1 MIQSDNRRTE
11 ILYGY
16 HPVAE
21 ALAAGRRRIWELYL
35 CGQKTSARKDRL
47 LDLARQR
54 GAAVQIVPCSQL
66 DSLAGTA
73 QHQDIA
79 ARVSPLPLTL
89 LEQTLTGDAQA
100 LDRRIWLL
108 LDNLVDPHNLGAI
121 VRTALC
127 AGLFAVIIPK
137 DRSVPP
143 TPAVSKASAGALEH
157 VCLVSVTNLAD
168 TAKRLKQRGVW
179 VVGLDGQARQSVFD
193 ADFKGPL
200 ALVVGSEE
208 KGIRPWVKKQCDYLV
223 SIPQFGRISSLN
235 ASVAAGVVIYEALRQ
250 RRADK

>member
-1 MIQSDNRRTE
+1 
-11 ILYGY
+11 
-16 HPVAE
+16 
-21 ALAAGRRRIWELYL
+21 
-35 CGQKTSARKDRL
+35 
-47 LDLARQR
+47 
-54 GAAVQIVPCSQL
+54 
-66 DSLAGTA
+66 
-73 QHQDIA
+73 
-79 ARVSPLPLTL
+79 
-89 LEQTLTGDAQA
+89 
-100 LDRRIWLL
+100 

-168 TAKRLKQRGVW
+168 TAQKLKQRGVW

-208 KGIRPWVKKQCDYLV
+208 KGIRPRVKKQCDYLV

-250 RRADK
+250 RRADE